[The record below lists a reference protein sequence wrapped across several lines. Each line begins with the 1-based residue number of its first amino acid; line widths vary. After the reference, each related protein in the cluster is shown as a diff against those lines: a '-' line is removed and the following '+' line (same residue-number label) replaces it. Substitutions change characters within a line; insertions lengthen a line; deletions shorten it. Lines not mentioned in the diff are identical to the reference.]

1 MEQVR
6 HSNQRF
12 GENYMKGVN
21 QWLKNLNNIYALL
34 TNCKHG
40 RQTILNVLGL
50 YLCVK
55 GINYD
60 INGERDEHV

>member
-1 MEQVR
+1 
-6 HSNQRF
+6 
-12 GENYMKGVN
+12 MKGVN

-34 TNCKHG
+34 TNFKHG
-40 RQTILNVLGL
+40 RQTLLNVLGL

-55 GINYD
+55 GINYG